1 MDFVE
6 VLASSLR
13 AALGP
18 AAAAFAI
25 ATLGLNVQY
34 GYTGLLNFG
43 HVAFLMT
50 GAYGTAITVDQGGS
64 LWLGIAV
71 GLAASVVLAMIY
83 GLPTLRLRADYLA
96 IVTIAGGEVLRVI
109 IRSGG
114 EDSLTRGVFGIQGFA
129 NEFFDL
135 NPIAN
140 GRYGWGRF
148 SFSERSLWVL
158 LVGWVLFALLAAL
171 VARLVHSPWGR
182 VLRSI
187 REDEDAASSLGK
199 NVFVYK
205 LQSLALGGAIG
216 AVAGIVIAI
225 ERQSVNPDSYLPVG
239 TFTAYALLILGG
251 AGTRLG
257 PFVGS
262 LTYWFV
268 IEFTDSVLRQGQTNG
283 WIPTSVIDTTDLG
296 AVRFMLVGLAL
307 MLLAAFRPQG
317 LLGNREEVLLD
328 AR

>member
-1 MDFVE
+1 MDLVAVIE
-6 VLASSLR
+6 SALR
-13 AALGP
+13 AVVGP

-50 GAYGTAITVDQGGS
+50 GAYGTAITVDNGGS
-64 LWLGIAV
+64 LWLGVAV
-71 GLAASVVLAMIY
+71 GLAASVVLAMIF

-96 IVTIAGGEVLRVI
+96 IVTIAGGEVLRVM

-114 EDSLTRGVFGIQGFA
+114 EDSLTHGVFGIQGFA
-129 NEFFDL
+129 DEFFDL
-135 NPIAN
+135 NPIPD
-140 GRYGWGRF
+140 GTYLWGLRI
-148 SFSERSLWVL
+148 SERSLWVMAVGWLLFVVLTL
-158 LVGWVLFALLAAL
+158 LVS
-171 VARLVHSPWGR
+171 RLVRSPWGR

-187 REDEDAASSLGK
+187 REDEDAAASLGK
-199 NVFVYK
+199 NVFSYK
-205 LQSLALGGAIG
+205 LQSLALGGGIG
-216 AVAGIVIAI
+216 ATAGILLAI

-268 IEFTDSVLRQGQTNG
+268 IEFTDGVLRQGQTNG

-317 LLGNREEVLLD
+317 ILGNRDEVLLD
-328 AR
+328 A